1 MTDLKTNIFVI
12 FSFEIFSWA
21 NFIIHITEYV
31 FVKKHKTKGK
41 YGRSPMGLREKEAKM
56 VAAYVKFIRWIINW

>member
-1 MTDLKTNIFVI
+1 MNQFY
-12 FSFEIFSWA
+12 E
-21 NFIIHITEYV
+21 HITEYV

-56 VAAYVKFIRWIINW
+56 VAAYVKFIR